1 MFTLERLTT
10 ANFDSFR
17 KIYNKS
23 VQFQT
28 YDKDFFK
35 TYDSQN
41 FVYKFIFRRFL
52 RLINYNNNLIGFI
65 WYDAPLDI
73 SVRVWALYVEE
84 KYIKLLTPTV
94 LNSFNNC
101 TLTYDAFDN
110 KINSTM
116 LTNLGFKKIRPTI
129 LMELRLSEYRINGN
143 SLDQEFKSKSSPKV
157 QKLLKND
164 YSFVEYNLIE
174 TYYEHFKNGQDE
186 ELRCN
191 IQNEIFN
198 DFNRI
203 PLKVEDIAND
213 IIQDY
218 YIDGL
223 SIFQKVNDIHVGY
236 GQIVKNRD
244 MFLLV
249 NFGIINE
256 FRGLSLGKIM
266 LHNILTLA
274 KKEGIKIVNLRVDE
288 NNYMA
293 KNLYYEFG
301 FKEIDKISRWDRK

>member
-17 KIYNKS
+17 NIYNES
-23 VQFQT
+23 LQLQT

-41 FVYKFIFRRFL
+41 FIYKFIYRRFL
-52 RLINYNNNLIGFI
+52 RLINYNNHLVGFI

-73 SVRVWALYVEE
+73 SIRVWALYIDE
-84 KYIKLLTPTV
+84 KYIKLLTPS
-94 LNSFNNC
+94 LFSSFNNC
-101 TLTYDAFDN
+101 LLTYDAVDC
-110 KINSTM
+110 KRNSEM
-116 LTNLGFKKIRPTI
+116 LSNLGFKKIRPTI
-129 LMELRLSEYRINGN
+129 LMELKLSEYKINGTI
-143 SLDQEFKSKSSPKV
+143 LDYEFKSNNMTKIKD
-157 QKLLKND
+157 LLKND
-164 YSFVEYNLIE
+164 YAFVQNNIIE
-174 TYYEHFKNGQDE
+174 TYYELFKNGEDE

-198 DFNRI
+198 DFNRV
-203 PLKVEDIAND
+203 PLKVEDIMND

-236 GQIVKNRD
+236 GQIVKNRN

-249 NFGIINE
+249 NFG
-256 FRGLSLGKIM
+256 
-266 LHNILTLA
+266 
-274 KKEGIKIVNLRVDE
+274 
-288 NNYMA
+288 
-293 KNLYYEFG
+293 
-301 FKEIDKISRWDRK
+301 